1 MTALRIAIV
10 DDELDFL
17 MKLRDMINK
26 YCPDSDKLNIY
37 EFGSGEKLLYNFK
50 RNMYD
55 VIILDVE
62 MEGLNGLET
71 ATKIRSYDNLVIIVF
86 LTSHQEF
93 ALQGYEVKAFR
104 YMLKSQP
111 EPMYQRQL
119 QSVFNEYHQTHLTFP
134 IQLKNNIRNILIN
147 DIIYFEVFK
156 RTIVIHTAIGEF
168 EFYGKLKEIESD
180 ERLINFVKPHK
191 SYYVNLSY
199 IDNISKNALIMK
211 SNDIIP
217 LSRNLKQIVTERFL
231 SFLTEGC

>member
-1 MTALRIAIV
+1 MEYDKINCVYYILKEVTALRIAIV

-37 EFGSGEKLLYNFK
+37 EFWSGEKLLYNFK

-104 YMLKSQP
+104 YMLKGYSPILVGSGYP
-111 EPMYQRQL
+111 ENHCKPTATL
-119 QSVFNEYHQTHLTFP
+119 
-134 IQLKNNIRNILIN
+134 
-147 DIIYFEVFK
+147 D
-156 RTIVIHTAIGEF
+156 RT
-168 EFYGKLKEIESD
+168 
-180 ERLINFVKPHK
+180 
-191 SYYVNLSY
+191 
-199 IDNISKNALIMK
+199 
-211 SNDIIP
+211 
-217 LSRNLKQIVTERFL
+217 
-231 SFLTEGC
+231 